1 MNSRYEPGW
10 HFVDAKNMVPGRIAT
25 RIAELL
31 IGKHKPTYN
40 PRHDEGDYV
49 VVVNSSRIQLTG
61 RKKSDKLYYWHTGH
75 PGGIKSVTP
84 KKLEE
89 KGEATEILRKAVSG
103 MLPKNKL
110 RKHRER
116 RLVLFP
122 DVDTHGLFD
131 DVLPAEKIASP
142 VMFHKEFAF
151 SGSEIDKIDS
161 ADADDDGWEDLPM
174 MEKDEL
180 QAWIDSNPDDIDVA
194 DLLSALNEMGG
205 DDPKKK

>member
-1 MNSRYEPGW
+1 MNARHEPTW

-31 IGKHKPTYN
+31 TGKHKPTYN

-49 VVVNSSRIQLTG
+49 VVVNSSKIKLTG
-61 RKKSDKLYYWHTGH
+61 RKKSDKLYYWHTGF

-103 MLPKNKL
+103 MIPKNRL
-110 RKHRER
+110 RKHREK

-131 DVLPAEKIASP
+131 DVLTSEKLASP
-142 VMFHKEFAF
+142 VLYHKEF
-151 SGSEIDKIDS
+151 SGSEIEAMESTEI
-161 ADADDDGWEDLPM
+161 DDDEGWDDLPKLSK
-174 MEKDEL
+174 EEL
-180 QAWIDSNPDDIDVA
+180 KAWINANPDDGDVN
-194 DLLSALNEMGG
+194 DLLDALK
-205 DDPKKK
+205 DLK

>member
-1 MNSRYEPGW
+1 MNARYEPSW

-25 RIAELL
+25 TIAELL
-31 IGKHKPTYN
+31 VGKHKPTYN

-49 VVVNSSRIQLTG
+49 VVVNSSKIQFTG

-110 RKHRER
+110 RKHREK

-131 DVLPAEKIASP
+131 DVLPAEKMATP
-142 VMFHKEFAF
+142 VMYHKEFA
-151 SGSEIDKIDS
+151 GSELETHE
-161 ADADDDGWEDLPM
+161 DDDAEGEWEDIPAIPK
-174 MEKDEL
+174 EEL
-180 QAWIDSNPDDIDVA
+180 QAWIDANPDDADVA
-194 DLLSALNEMGG
+194 ELMSALSELGGG
-205 DDPKKK
+205 DAKKKKN